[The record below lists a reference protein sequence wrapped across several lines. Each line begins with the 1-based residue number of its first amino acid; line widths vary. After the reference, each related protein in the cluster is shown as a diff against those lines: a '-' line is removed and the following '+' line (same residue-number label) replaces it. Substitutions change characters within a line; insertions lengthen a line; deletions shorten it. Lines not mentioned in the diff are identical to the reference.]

1 MHPLTQALRGIAA
14 GLAGVAAVAIAGPAS
29 ADTTV
34 AQFDKMEMREQA
46 HLLGTLIQSLVD
58 DLEKNKR
65 GKEADCLIDL
75 YTNQE
80 SEARVVKSPGM
91 VDFLATLDVA
101 REKGPEKVTI
111 EEIIARQMVQKCGT
125 GKPGKS

>member
-34 AQFDKMEMREQA
+34 AQFDKLEMREQA

-65 GKEADCLIDL
+65 GKEADCLIEL

-91 VDFLATLDVA
+91 VDFLETLDVA
-101 REKGPEKVTI
+101 REKGPDKVTI

>member
-14 GLAGVAAVAIAGPAS
+14 GLAGVTAVAIAGSAS

-65 GKEADCLIDL
+65 GKEADCLIEL

-101 REKGPEKVTI
+101 REKGPDKVTI

>member
-14 GLAGVAAVAIAGPAS
+14 GLAGVTAVAIAGSAS

-101 REKGPEKVTI
+101 REKGPDKVTI

-125 GKPGKS
+125 GKPGKG

>member
-14 GLAGVAAVAIAGPAS
+14 GLAGVTAVAIAGSAS

-101 REKGPEKVTI
+101 REKGPDKVTI

>member
-101 REKGPEKVTI
+101 REKGPDKVTI